1 MRLGFNLVPSFVV
14 SFSSSLDMIDFVGTP
29 PFLRI
34 AFLLSMQTIFSHS
47 PNKFFFYDKMF
58 RKLGVPMKDMVPMRN
73 CPVGCKVA
81 SN

>member
-1 MRLGFNLVPSFVV
+1 
-14 SFSSSLDMIDFVGTP
+14 MIDFVGTS

-34 AFLLSMQTIFSHS
+34 AFWLAMQTIFSHS
-47 PNKFFFYDKMF
+47 PNKFFYDKML
-58 RKLGVPMKDMVPMRN
+58 RKFGVPMKDMVPMRN